1 MFFTNTFAIFFTKK
15 NFMLRSIIQKKKESW
30 YCQLQ

>member
-1 MFFTNTFAIFFTKK
+1 
-15 NFMLRSIIQKKKESW
+15 MLRSIIQKKKESW